1 MAECV
6 PQGMAMVGNRRV
18 MMGLELKG
26 FVPVAFATLLEAQIW
41 ETGMATDLRGPT
53 PFLLSLAATL
63 AVGSVCSPVG
73 QAGAAGALQGAVP
86 WRGGLTLRC
95 CSWAQ
100 PWLCNMSPSGSVSAP
115 LKYPKWHHKGFASS
129 WGGKH
134 DHNKGGFNVNTL
146 LQLILK
152 LPLQL

>member
-73 QAGAAGALQGAVP
+73 QAGAARALQGAVP
-86 WRGGLTLRC
+86 WRGGPDPAVLQL
-95 CSWAQ
+95 S
-100 PWLCNMSPSGSVSAP
+100 SA
-115 LKYPKWHHKGFASS
+115 LVVQHEPKWLS
-129 WGGKH
+129 
-134 DHNKGGFNVNTL
+134 L
-146 LQLILK
+146 CL
-152 LPLQL
+152 